1 MIRHVVKGNRVL
13 VYPGVKSI
21 LAVDLIQ
28 LINFEA
34 TVLLTHRSS
43 QAGYPSVFADNI
55 LSFIIHRGVLVT
67 LEQVPDN
74 PQVSRHGISVR
85 ESARNEYT
93 RASHAGD
100 TVRGG
105 EVPPTGEYVS
115 CQKKKKQTTE
125 VMSQITT
132 MLSLL
137 CYSIH
142 FLCAIIQSSYL
153 TALLQNVAD
162 IVGFVV
168 IL

>member
-1 MIRHVVKGNRVL
+1 MVKGNRVL

-21 LAVDLIQ
+21 LAVNLIQ

-43 QAGYPSVFADNI
+43 QTGYPSVFADNI
-55 LSFIIHRGVLVT
+55 LSFIIHGRVLVT

-115 CQKKKKQTTE
+115 CQKTQNR
-125 VMSQITT
+125 QQRCHR
-132 MLSLL
+132 LPPCCH
-137 CYSIH
+137 CYAVAYH
-142 FLCAIIQSSYL
+142 FLGAIIQSSYL
-153 TALLQNVAD
+153 TALLQKVAD
-162 IVGFVV
+162 HVSFVV